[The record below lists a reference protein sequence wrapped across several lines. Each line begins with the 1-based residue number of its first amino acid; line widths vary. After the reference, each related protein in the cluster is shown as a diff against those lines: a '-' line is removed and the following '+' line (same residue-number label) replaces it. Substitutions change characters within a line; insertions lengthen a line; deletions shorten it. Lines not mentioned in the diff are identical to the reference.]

1 MLHLAQ
7 KAGEAPVALQLSRDV
22 LARVLGRLAELL
34 GRRKGRFLRL
44 LLRRADELH
53 LVERLL
59 RRAKTRFVPLELARE
74 LAGVRRAARMQDGEV
89 QQRRVAAATR
99 DQSLDRRR

>member
-1 MLHLAQ
+1 MSSRVYSGGSLSCWGGGRGASSFFS
-7 KAGEAPVALQLSRDV
+7 GAP
-22 LARVLGRLAELL
+22 
-34 GRRKGRFLRL
+34 
-44 LLRRADELH
+44 DELH

>member
-1 MLHLAQ
+1 VLHLAQ

-34 GRRKGRFLRL
+34 GRRKGRFLL
-44 LLRRADELH
+44 LLRHADELH

>member
-7 KAGEAPVALQLSRDV
+7 KAGEAPVALQFARDV

-34 GRRKGRFLRL
+34 GRRKGRFLL

>member
-22 LARVLGRLAELL
+22 FARVLGRLAELL
-34 GRRKGRFLRL
+34 GRRKGRFL

-59 RRAKTRFVPLELARE
+59 RRTKTRFVPLELARE

>member
-34 GRRKGRFLRL
+34 GRRKGRFLF

-59 RRAKTRFVPLELARE
+59 RRAKPRFVPLELARE

-89 QQRRVAAATR
+89 QQRRIAAATR

>member
-1 MLHLAQ
+1 M
-7 KAGEAPVALQLSRDV
+7 V
-22 LARVLGRLAELL
+22 
-34 GRRKGRFLRL
+34 GRRKGRFLL

-74 LAGVRRAARMQDGEV
+74 LAGIRRADSSSQMEIVMRFSMICVLLSISALHKKGQIPPI
-89 QQRRVAAATR
+89 
-99 DQSLDRRR
+99 

>member
-1 MLHLAQ
+1 MSSRVYS
-7 KAGEAPVALQLSRDV
+7 GGSLSCW
-22 LARVLGRLAELL
+22 G
-34 GRRKGRFLRL
+34 G
-44 LLRRADELH
+44 DELH